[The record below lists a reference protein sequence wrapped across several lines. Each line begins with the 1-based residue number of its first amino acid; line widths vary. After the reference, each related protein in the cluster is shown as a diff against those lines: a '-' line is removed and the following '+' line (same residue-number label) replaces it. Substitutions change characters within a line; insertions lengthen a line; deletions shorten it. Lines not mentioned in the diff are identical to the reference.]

1 MAEVQTLEQRFESIT
16 VQDENHDSN
25 APVAQHKA
33 KVLRQRF
40 NQSERPR
47 Y

>member
-16 VQDENHDSN
+16 VQDENYDSN
-25 APVAQHKA
+25 APVVQHKA
-33 KVLRQRF
+33 KVRRRRYNYSERQR
-40 NQSERPR
+40 

>member
-16 VQDENHDSN
+16 VQDENYDSN
-25 APVAQHKA
+25 APVVQHKT
-33 KVLRQRF
+33 KVRCRRYNHFEPQR
-40 NQSERPR
+40 